1 MNREH
6 QTRKEVIKNLPH
18 FWMYAIG
25 SGVIALLLQLISL
38 IPSLIMQRIVD
49 RYIPEGNLKKIAIGI
64 IWFILLPILSTG
76 MSAFYKCRVAVVCRD
91 FGQRLMCWS
100 GSGKSWR
107 SRCPSLKNATPLS

>member
-6 QTRKEVIKNLPH
+6 QTRKKVIKNLPH

-49 RYIPEGNLKKIAIGI
+49 RYIPEGNLKKNCHRDHLVYPAPNPFDGNVR
-64 IWFILLPILSTG
+64 LLQMPGGS
-76 MSAFYKCRVAVVCRD
+76 
-91 FGQRLMCWS
+91 RL
-100 GSGKSWR
+100 
-107 SRCPSLKNATPLS
+107 P

>member
-6 QTRKEVIKNLPH
+6 QTRKKIIKNLPH

-49 RYIPEGNLKKIAIGI
+49 RYIPEGNLKK
-64 IWFILLPILSTG
+64 LP
-76 MSAFYKCRVAVVCRD
+76 
-91 FGQRLMCWS
+91 S
-100 GSGKSWR
+100 GSSGLSCSR
-107 SRCPSLKNATPLS
+107 SFRRECPPFTNAGWQSSAVTSVSG